1 MRVWPRVAAS
11 CGSLALITISCGGS
25 SGSKSP
31 ELDDPLASMYSAM
44 ERRCSALQTCYP
56 QLNAE
61 NDGVCWGPTGK
72 GKHGWSLTTAS
83 DRTAQRRC
91 FENVFARLPEA
102 TDAYLRCFALVY
114 DDDKACIDDLQCA
127 QDITACVDMSKEQEA
142 HCQAVAGGAFEEALA
157 EECNIKPR

>member
-1 MRVWPRVAAS
+1 MYFWSRVAAP
-11 CGSLALITISCGGS
+11 CGSLVLLTVSCSGS

-44 ERRCSALQTCYP
+44 ERRCSALQGCYP

-61 NDGVCWGPTGK
+61 DDGVCWGPTGK
-72 GKHGWSLTTAS
+72 GKHGWRLSTTS
-83 DRTAQRRC
+83 DRAEQTRC
-91 FENVFARLPEA
+91 FEDVFARLPEA
-102 TDAYLRCFALVY
+102 TEAYLRCYARAY

-127 QDITACVDMSKEQEA
+127 QDITACVDMSEEQEA
-142 HCQAVAGGAFEEALA
+142 HCQAEAGAAFEEALA